1 MVGISETDKDMLRFL
16 WFKDPGDLNS
26 EIEHLRFTRLVFG
39 LRPSPAILGSTIRH
53 HLDAQLSE
61 EFNMELIERLKNS
74 LYVDDLV
81 TGEANNDKVLD
92 LYSTSKSIMQRG
104 GFNLRKWNNQPIN
117 RRGDAPICI

>member
-16 WFKDPGDLNS
+16 WLKDPGDLNS

-61 EFNMELIERLKNS
+61 EFYMELIKRLKNS

-81 TGEANNDKVLD
+81 TGEANNNKVLE
-92 LYSTSKSIMQRG
+92 LYSKSKSIMQRG
-104 GFNLRKWNNQPIN
+104 GFNLRKWNTNSTVVREAIN
-117 RRGDAPICI
+117 